1 MMEVAFKSPEVSL
14 QRSLVGRKLG
24 RYEILA
30 KIASGGMASVYV
42 ARAQGV
48 AGFERLAAIKILHA
62 NLAHEE
68 EFVRMFLDE
77 ARLAARIRHPNV
89 VATLDIS
96 DTLDAGYYLVMEYI
110 EGDHLG
116 KLLSGTTKAGFRIE
130 VPAVLR
136 IIIDVLGG
144 LGAAH
149 NLTDEDGKKL
159 NLVHRDISPHNIMV
173 GVDGISRLTDFGIAK
188 AEDRLSHTRDGQ
200 IKGKLGYM
208 APEYVSK
215 GICDARSDLF
225 SLGIV
230 LWECITYTRLFRSET
245 AAESLHKLL
254 LEPIPPPSSVSE
266 EYRPLDNILNKALS
280 REMDRRFQSADE
292 FMEALETV
300 APSFGGLASLRKIG
314 KIVQKYASER
324 IEREKTLI
332 KDTLHNIRL
341 SDTLSGQRVRAV
353 DDPISDPSM
362 KSAGRSAISTS
373 HTGATPSASELSMR
387 SCVRELTSPHNEM
400 EDPTEVSRSHL
411 DQEQL
416 ASISIPRLRSGSRKK
431 WFVAVAVVWCL
442 VLSAIA
448 IWIAGKNS
456 TREVRVIEIP
466 PSLPHVQA
474 EKPDQKVPENSSA
487 ITKKTNSEDRSS
499 SGTAEPSSSK
509 SAKSPNEQNEELTQT
524 ENPKTP
530 SSGAETKQRREQEA
544 KKRVVSQ
551 KGLLPNESSKSEL
564 PQKEPAKAELPPR
577 APSKSEAPPKE
588 SRPVPRAQPS
598 DEIPAF
604 NPYLNSK

>member
-1 MMEVAFKSPEVSL
+1 MEVAYKSPEVSL

-48 AGFERLAAIKILHA
+48 AGFERLTAIKILHA

-96 DTLDAGYYLVMEYI
+96 DTLDAGYYIVMEYI

-116 KLLSGTTKAGFRIE
+116 KLLSGTTKAGVRIE

-149 NLTDEDGKKL
+149 NLVDENGRKL

-173 GVDGISRLTDFGIAK
+173 GVDGIARLTDFGIAK

-208 APEYVSK
+208 APEYASK
-215 GICDARSDLF
+215 GVCDARSDLF

-230 LWECITYTRLFRSET
+230 LWECITYNRLFRSDT

-254 LEPIPPPSSVSE
+254 LSPIPPPSSISE
-266 EYRPLDNILNKALS
+266 EYRPLDSILNKALS
-280 REMDRRFQSADE
+280 REIDQRFQSADE
-292 FMEALETV
+292 FMEALESI

-314 KIVQKYASER
+314 KIVQNYASER

-332 KDTLHNIRL
+332 KDTLHNIHL
-341 SDTLSGQRVRAV
+341 SDIRAV
-353 DDPISDPSM
+353 DDPISDPSI
-362 KSAGRSAISTS
+362 KSAGRSAVSAS
-373 HTGATPSASELSMR
+373 HTGSSRFSSELSVR
-387 SCVRELTSPHNEM
+387 SRVREVTSPHNET
-400 EDPTEVSRSHL
+400 EDPTEVSRSHM

-416 ASISIPRLRSGSRKK
+416 ASISIPRVRTASRTK
-431 WFVAVAVVWCL
+431 WFVALAVMWCL
-442 VLSAIA
+442 VFSAIA
-448 IWIAGKNS
+448 IWLAGKNKPE
-456 TREVRVIEIP
+456 EVRVIEIP
-466 PSLPHVQA
+466 PSLPRVQA
-474 EKPDQKVPENSSA
+474 EKPDQKIPENSLTT
-487 ITKKTNSEDRSS
+487 TKKTDSEDTSS
-499 SGTAEPSSSK
+499 SGTAEPA
-509 SAKSPNEQNEELTQT
+509 SAESPNAQNEKLTQT
-524 ENPKTP
+524 QNPKTP

-544 KKRVVSQ
+544 KKRVTSQ
-551 KGLLPNESSKSEL
+551 KGLLPNEPS
-564 PQKEPAKAELPPR
+564 KAELPLKE
-577 APSKSEAPPKE
+577 PSKSEAPPKE
-588 SRPVPRAQPS
+588 SRSAPRVLPS